1 MRPGFTPFFAAVV
14 ATLLSCFQAV
24 PAETTPPYRKVT
36 ELNRHHPISILYVD
50 EASQKALGKFPIDR
64 RHYADLLTQLA
75 PAKPRFVV
83 LKFFF
88 TDPRP
93 GDAALIRAL
102 QTETNVLTQFGGVPQ
117 DEGYSVAQLA
127 RWSRG
132 SNTFSFPD
140 FPHVWPPTPD
150 LAKSFTAAGT
160 VNLST
165 DHGFFLV
172 TSIRG
177 IDYPSLSLAV
187 LEQELAASAVIHRD
201 RVTAGK
207 VSIPL
212 RPDGTFT
219 FDLSEPGKLY
229 PAYSFVEVLTGRVP
243 ATTFSNQI
251 VLVFARTPEAPL
263 FPLGYP
269 RPHDAAELVADT
281 INTVLKQF

>member
-102 QTETNVLTQFGGVPQ
+102 QTEC
-117 DEGYSVAQLA
+117 
-127 RWSRG
+127 
-132 SNTFSFPD
+132 
-140 FPHVWPPTPD
+140 
-150 LAKSFTAAGT
+150 
-160 VNLST
+160 
-165 DHGFFLV
+165 
-172 TSIRG
+172 
-177 IDYPSLSLAV
+177 
-187 LEQELAASAVIHRD
+187 
-201 RVTAGK
+201 
-207 VSIPL
+207 
-212 RPDGTFT
+212 
-219 FDLSEPGKLY
+219 
-229 PAYSFVEVLTGRVP
+229 
-243 ATTFSNQI
+243 
-251 VLVFARTPEAPL
+251 
-263 FPLGYP
+263 
-269 RPHDAAELVADT
+269 
-281 INTVLKQF
+281 